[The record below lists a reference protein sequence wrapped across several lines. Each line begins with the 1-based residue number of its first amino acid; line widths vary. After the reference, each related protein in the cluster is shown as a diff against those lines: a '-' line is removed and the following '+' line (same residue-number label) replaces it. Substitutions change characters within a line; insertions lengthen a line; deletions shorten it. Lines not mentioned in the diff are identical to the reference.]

1 MREYIAVFWLEKE
14 GGLEDGDIEGLE
26 DGDTGGLEDGD
37 TGGFGG
43 WRYWRIGDIGGLE
56 ILEGPIILN

>member
-14 GGLEDGDIEGLE
+14 GGLE

-43 WRYWRIGDIGGLE
+43 WRYWRIGDIGKMKVQFKLQISGV
-56 ILEGPIILN
+56 